1 MSRLSVSAKGVEETY
16 IGSQDKRDVQPA
28 KAIHVLSVGPMD
40 FGCMVHDALLD
51 RPNSRLSIAPDY
63 RELWEIPKEESI
75 QVAILHNTLSP
86 VELEDASRF
95 IRRRWPYTR
104 ILVLRRGVGLLD
116 DALYDERVV
125 LTAAPEVLLEAIER
139 LAGGV
144 AGPERMLVPWA
155 KVAKKPPGSSH
166 DSSLTA

>member
-1 MSRLSVSAKGVEETY
+1 MSRLSVSAKGVEETS
-16 IGSQDKRDVQPA
+16 IGIPVERDIQPS
-28 KAIHVLSVGPMD
+28 KAIHALSVGPVD

-51 RPNSRLSIAPDY
+51 RPNSRLSIAPDC
-63 RELWEIPKEESI
+63 RELWGIPKEESI

-95 IRRRWPYTR
+95 IRRRWPHVR
-104 ILVLRRGVGLLD
+104 ILVLRKGEGFLD

-125 LTAAPEVLLEAIER
+125 PTATPEILLAAIER

-144 AGPERMLVPWA
+144 AGPERMLVAWA
-155 KVAKKPPGSSH
+155 KVAKKPPGNSH

>member
-1 MSRLSVSAKGVEETY
+1 
-16 IGSQDKRDVQPA
+16 
-28 KAIHVLSVGPMD
+28 
-40 FGCMVHDALLD
+40 
-51 RPNSRLSIAPDY
+51 
-63 RELWEIPKEESI
+63 LWEIPKEESI

-95 IRRRWPYTR
+95 IRRRWPHAR

-116 DALYDERVV
+116 DALYDERVAPTV
-125 LTAAPEVLLEAIER
+125 TPEVLLAAIEW